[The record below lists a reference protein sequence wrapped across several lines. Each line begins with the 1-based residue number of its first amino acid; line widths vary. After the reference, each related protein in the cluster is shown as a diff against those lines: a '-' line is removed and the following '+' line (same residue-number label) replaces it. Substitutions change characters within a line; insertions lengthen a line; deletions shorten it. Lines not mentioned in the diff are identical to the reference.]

1 MLVGAVLAF
10 ASALVYGVSDY
21 SAAVSTRRLGLVAA
35 TTATYVVATVAAGA
49 GLLVVGGA
57 WSWPAAGWSA
67 AAAVATIG
75 GLLAFYAAMA
85 IGPMTLVSPLIALLE
100 AAVPVV
106 VGAVLGER
114 FAWLG
119 WVAVGLALV
128 AGILMSISPD
138 ADRGRLGPRTLGL
151 SLVAG
156 AGLGASVVLLDRV
169 PEGAGLVPAFVDVA
183 GGLVVL
189 AVLVVATWRTT
200 GPALAGMR
208 GRGLAVPLT
217 AGVCLAGANVLLVLA
232 LQRGDLAVVG
242 VLVSLYAL
250 STIALARLLD
260 HERPSAAQLAGI
272 GAALVASALFALG

>member
-21 SAAVSTRRLGLVAA
+21 YAAVSTRRLGLLAA
-35 TTATYVVATVAAGA
+35 TTATYLVAVVAAGV
-49 GLLVVGGA
+49 GLFVVRGS
-57 WSWPAAGWSA
+57 WSWPTAAWST
-67 AAAVATIG
+67 AAAVATVG

-106 VGAVLGER
+106 VGAALGAR
-114 FAWLG
+114 LAWLG
-119 WVAVGLALV
+119 WVAVALAAL
-128 AGILMSISPD
+128 AGVLMSVTTS
-138 ADRGRLGPRTLGL
+138 ADRGRLRPRTLGL
-151 SLVAG
+151 ALLSG

-169 PEGAGLVPAFVDVA
+169 PAGAGLVPAFLDIA

-189 AVLVVATWRTT
+189 AVVAAATWRRTV
-200 GPALAGMR
+200 PVLAGMR
-208 GRGLAVPLT
+208 GRGLAVPLA

-250 STIALARLLD
+250 STIALARLVD
-260 HERPSAAQLAGI
+260 RERASGAQVAGI
-272 GAALVASALFALG
+272 AAALVASVLFALS